1 MPQRVAVLSHVKASS
16 TQPSHMSSSSSARR
30 IAWHGGKI
38 SSNKTEALQKFYQ
51 RKLRAGDYDLA
62 QQIETTLNVEP
73 SHDEAV
79 FKHLTTTKYQESQ
92 TTGTVTGKYMVLKT
106 GRVLGP
112 KMHSKSSVKKA
123 DGSRRQ
129 AKQHDYV
136 QKLVKT
142 SRQSPKNVAEI
153 PLEDKL
159 GLPLHALVGD
169 KAKRTLCVVKRR

>member
-16 TQPSHMSSSSSARR
+16 TKPSRTSSSSSVRR

-73 SHDEAV
+73 SHNEAV
-79 FKHLTTTKYQESQ
+79 PKHLTKTKYQESQ
-92 TTGTVTGKYMVLKT
+92 VTGTAMGKYMVLKT

-123 DGSRRQ
+123 DGTRR

-136 QKLVKT
+136 QNPVKT
-142 SRQSPKNVAEI
+142 SRKSPKDVAEI